1 MYYHTTIIIHFPHFN
16 QNQEN
21 SNLKQNIEIMITEN
35 QNHSYK
41 IAFID
46 ESNFVRERYVA
57 RRNLKIINLES

>member
-21 SNLKQNIEIMITEN
+21 SSLKQNIKIMITKN
-35 QNHSYK
+35 QNYYYK

-46 ESNFVRERYVA
+46 ENNIKRERYVA
-57 RRNLKIINLES
+57 EEISK